1 MVYASA
7 ASVTTRNATYR
18 GSDDHLLADAFAC
31 ISANLTLEDET
42 FTAVGDPNQRPWGTI
57 ENPNLAEG
65 EKGPQVGPLI
75 DATVV
80 GLVEVLNS
88 PEGVKA
94 FKKIGRELVERTDGL
109 TREAGLGVSE
119 CSDAWADL
127 YPFRTTY
134 ASQEAPVLS
143 DNLKDILAGKD
154 SGTWAKEP
162 TEDEIASI
170 LMDDEDTPF

>member
-1 MVYASA
+1 MAYASA

-57 ENPNLAEG
+57 ESPDLAED

-75 DATVV
+75 DALVV

-94 FKKIGRELVERTDGL
+94 FKKIGRELYERTDGL

-127 YPFRTTY
+127 YPFRKTY
-134 ASQEAPVLS
+134 ASQEIVLS

-154 SGTWAKEP
+154 SGTWTKDLPSAFHEAAA
-162 TEDEIASI
+162 E
-170 LMDDEDTPF
+170 DEDTPF